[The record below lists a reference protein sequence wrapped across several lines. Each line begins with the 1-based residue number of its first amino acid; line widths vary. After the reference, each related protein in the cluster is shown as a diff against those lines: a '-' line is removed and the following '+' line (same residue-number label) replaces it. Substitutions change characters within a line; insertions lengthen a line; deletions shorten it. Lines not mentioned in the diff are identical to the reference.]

1 MRISTKKKI
10 PQIITAKPNHSLDVP
25 FRVFAYI
32 FFAWG
37 IRKISIATSNAAV
50 PIFNANSILSIP
62 VSLGEC
68 LAVAQRLV
76 LNYSLLAKPSMWR
89 RLVNRFKM
97 VT

>member
-10 PQIITAKPNHSLDVP
+10 PQIITAKLNHSLDVP

-50 PIFNANSILSIP
+50 PIFNANSIPKFP
-62 VSLGEC
+62 VSLGDC
-68 LAVAQRLV
+68 LAVAQRLTGFE
-76 LNYSLLAKPSMWR
+76 LL
-89 RLVNRFKM
+89 
-97 VT
+97 VTSEAQYVEEACE